1 MNAAM
6 RLGAAVGLAVL
17 VGGFGLGRAHAQAT
31 DVVVAVPNPSAINNF
46 ALHTAIG
53 EGIFEKNGLNVTV
66 EAVDGSSQVLQ
77 AMAAGQ
83 AQIGQPGPAP
93 VLAARAR
100 GEDVVF
106 IFNHFAKSVFG
117 VLVKAD
123 SPIQSPAD
131 LKGTV
136 IGVGT
141 ADGAEVGFTRA
152 ILNDLGMKEG
162 ADYTFLPV
170 GDGGLA
176 AAAFLRGDI
185 AAYAGAVS
193 DAAIMESKGLPL
205 REITPPEYLAYF
217 GNGYAAMASYIKDHP
232 DVIEKFGKSIVEAT
246 RFALEPANREKV
258 LAHTKAGNPQEG
270 EDPAFANALFDAI
283 VVRIEPNDRANGWG
297 YQPPEDWQ
305 KWHDSQVSSG
315 SLKAPLP
322 NLQDAYTNDF
332 VAVWNEAPQ

>member
-1 MNAAM
+1 MNAAL
-6 RLGAAVGLAVL
+6 RLGAAVGLAIM
-17 VGGFGLGRAHAQAT
+17 VGGFGLGRADAQAT
-31 DVVVAVPNPSAINNF
+31 DIVVAVPNPSAINNF

-93 VLAARAR
+93 LLAARAR

-117 VLVKAD
+117 VLVQED
-123 SPIQSPAD
+123 SEIKSPAD

-152 ILNDLGMKEG
+152 ILTDLGMKEG
-162 ADYTFLPV
+162 TDYTFLPV

-193 DAAIMESKGLPL
+193 DAAIMEAKGLPL

-217 GNGYAAMASYIKDHP
+217 GNGYAAMASYIEQHP

-283 VVRIEPNDRANGWG
+283 VVRIQPNDDGKGWG

-305 KWHDSQVSSG
+305 KWHDSQVAAG

-322 NLQDAYTNDF
+322 NLEDAYTNDF

>member
-1 MNAAM
+1 MNAAL
-6 RLGAAVGLAVL
+6 RLAAAMGLAVAA
-17 VGGFGLGRAHAQAT
+17 GGFGLGQAFAQDLT
-31 DVVVAVPNPSAINNF
+31 KVVVAVPNPSAINNF
-46 ALHTAIG
+46 PLHTAIG
-53 EGIFEKNGLNVTV
+53 EGIFKKNGLEVTV

-77 AMAAGQ
+77 AMASNQ

-117 VLVKAD
+117 VLVQKD
-123 SPIQSPAD
+123 SKIETPAD

-152 ILNDLGMKEG
+152 ILNDLGLKEG
-162 ADYTFLPV
+162 TDYTFLPV

-185 AAYAGAVS
+185 VAYAGAVS

-205 REITPPEYLAYF
+205 REITPPAYLAYF
-217 GNGYAAMASYIKDHP
+217 GNGYAAMASYIKEHP

-258 LAHTKAGNPQEG
+258 LAHTTAGNPQEG

-283 VVRIEPNDRANGWG
+283 VVRIQPNDMAKGWG

-305 KWHDSQVSSG
+305 KWHDSQVATG
-315 SLKAPLP
+315 TLKAPL
-322 NLQDAYTNDF
+322 NVEDVYTNDF
-332 VAVWNEAPQ
+332 VAVWNEAPK

>member
-1 MNAAM
+1 MNAAV
-6 RLGAAVGLAVL
+6 RLAAAVGLAAIVA
-17 VGGFGLGRAHAQAT
+17 GSGLAPAAAEDLT
-31 DVVVAVPNPSAINNF
+31 KLVVAVPNPSAINNF
-46 ALHTAIG
+46 PLHTAIG
-53 EGIFEKNGLNVTV
+53 EGIFARHGLDVTV

-77 AMAAGQ
+77 AMASGQ

-117 VLVKAD
+117 VLVQKD
-123 SPIQSPAD
+123 SKVETPAD

-152 ILNDLGMKEG
+152 ILNDIGLKEG
-162 ADYTFLPV
+162 TDYTFLPV

-205 REITPPEYLAYF
+205 REITPPAYLAFF
-217 GNGYAAMASYIKDHP
+217 GNGYAAMASFIKEHP
-232 DVIEKFGKSIVEAT
+232 EVIEKFGRSIVEAT
-246 RFALEPANREKV
+246 RFALEPANRDKV

-283 VVRIEPNDRANGWG
+283 VVRIEPNDRSKGWG

-305 KWHDSQVSSG
+305 KWHDSQVAAG
-315 SLKAPLP
+315 SLQAPLKVE
-322 NLQDAYTNDF
+322 DAYTNDF
-332 VAVWNEAPQ
+332 VAVWNEAAQ

>member
-1 MNAAM
+1 MNAAL
-6 RLGAAVGLAVL
+6 RLAAALGLAVAA
-17 VGGFGLGRAHAQAT
+17 GGFGLGQAHAQ
-31 DVVVAVPNPSAINNF
+31 DVTKIVVAVPNPSAINNF
-46 ALHTAIG
+46 PLHTAIG
-53 EGIFEKNGLNVTV
+53 EGIFAKNGLEVTV

-77 AMAAGQ
+77 AMASGQ

-117 VLVKAD
+117 VLVQKD
-123 SPIQSPAD
+123 SKIQSPAD
-131 LKGTV
+131 LKGTT

-152 ILNDLGMKEG
+152 ILNDLGLKEG
-162 ADYTFLPV
+162 TDYTFLPV

-205 REITPPEYLAYF
+205 REITPPAYLAYF

-258 LAHTKAGNPQEG
+258 LAHTTAGNPQEG

-283 VVRIEPNDRANGWG
+283 VVRIQPNDMAKGWG

-305 KWHDSQVSSG
+305 KWHDSQVATG
-315 SLKAPLP
+315 SLKAPL
-322 NLQDAYTNDF
+322 NVEDVYTNDF
-332 VAVWNEAPQ
+332 VAVWNEAPK

>member
-1 MNAAM
+1 MNAAL
-6 RLGAAVGLAVL
+6 RLAAAVGLAVAA
-17 VGGFGLGRAHAQAT
+17 GGFGLGQAHAQ
-31 DVVVAVPNPSAINNF
+31 DVTKIVVAVPNPSAINNF
-46 ALHTAIG
+46 PLHTAIG
-53 EGIFEKNGLNVTV
+53 EGIFAKNGLEVTV

-77 AMAAGQ
+77 AMASGQ

-117 VLVKAD
+117 VLVQKD
-123 SPIQSPAD
+123 SKIQSPAD
-131 LKGTV
+131 LKGTT

-152 ILNDLGMKEG
+152 ILNDLGLKEG
-162 ADYTFLPV
+162 TDYTFLPV

-205 REITPPEYLAYF
+205 REITPPAYLAYF

-258 LAHTKAGNPQEG
+258 LAHTTAGNPQEG

-283 VVRIEPNDRANGWG
+283 VVRIQPNDMAKGWG

-305 KWHDSQVSSG
+305 KWHDSQVATG
-315 SLKAPLP
+315 SLKAPL
-322 NLQDAYTNDF
+322 NVEDVYTNDF
-332 VAVWNEAPQ
+332 VAVWNEAPK